1 MVRREQ
7 VCLLLRISRT
17 VKFGKS
23 FIICASSLNLGAGE
37 MMIRALVLIVVLF
50 SVSGVKEALADYI
63 LPGFS
68 EIKGLEGSFQMQ
80 RVSGI
85 CPQNRK
91 TRKAPSRYLNKKNP
105 IPLTLENITK
115 GEKLF
120 NQDAKPTACKLCHG
134 AKGNGN
140 GSLARR
146 MDPPPRNFT
155 CAEVMKDL
163 PAGQLFWIIQNGS
176 RGTDMPPHK
185 STLKPEE
192 IWQLIWFI
200 KGFLR
205 A

>member
-1 MVRREQ
+1 MVHREQ
-7 VCLLLRISRT
+7 VCLLLRISRI
-17 VKFGKS
+17 GKSGRS
-23 FIICASSLNLGAGE
+23 FIIYASSLNLGAGE
-37 MMIRALVLIVVLF
+37 MMIRVLILVCLIFLVNDMKEVLAGSAPPLF
-50 SVSGVKEALADYI
+50 SEVKGVE
-63 LPGFS
+63 
-68 EIKGLEGSFQMQ
+68 GLFQIQ

-105 IPLTLENITK
+105 IPSTPENIAR

-163 PAGQLFWIIQNGS
+163 PAD
-176 RGTDMPPHK
+176 RK
-185 STLKPEE
+185 SVV
-192 IWQLIWFI
+192 
-200 KGFLR
+200 
-205 A
+205 